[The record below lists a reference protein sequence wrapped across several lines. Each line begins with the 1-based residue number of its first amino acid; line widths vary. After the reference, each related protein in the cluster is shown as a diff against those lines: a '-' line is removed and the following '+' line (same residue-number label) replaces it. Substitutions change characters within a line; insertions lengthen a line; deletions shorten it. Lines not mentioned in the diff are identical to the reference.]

1 MEQTELLWQYQ
12 QADMAAD
19 AFETEIKRNPNR
31 LQLKKNREFLVEQQN
46 AVKRMEQEV
55 AEMLDR
61 VDVIKVAISR
71 MEDQLSAL
79 QKRME
84 ATPPADLKQ
93 AQDMSRDAQKLLSDL
108 TDYEQEMKRIQK
120 DASCL
125 LYTSHAKTR
134 FHHTPQKRLV
144 RHRRRGLRAHI
155 HAHKGAVHLR
165 RRREAF
171 RRHHLYQLRNGPVL
185 ASHAGQAVGGRG
197 RRGQQL
203 VRYLLLHHD
212 GNLPDGQAAVPK
224 QLQNGGGDVV
234 GNVGDHK
241 EPFPQRPAD
250 LGKVQPA
257 HISLGDAQVV
267 KGVGGRDVY
276 KRQA

>member
-1 MEQTELLWQYQ
+1 MNHKEVRMEQTELLWQYQ

-120 DASCL
+120 DAS
-125 LYTSHAKTR
+125 TATVWKRNSHQIR
-134 FHHTPQKRLV
+134 Q
-144 RHRRRGLRAHI
+144 
-155 HAHKGAVHLR
+155 
-165 RRREAF
+165 
-171 RRHHLYQLRNGPVL
+171 
-185 ASHAGQAVGGRG
+185 GQGR
-197 RRGQQL
+197 
-203 VRYLLLHHD
+203 
-212 GNLPDGQAAVPK
+212 
-224 QLQNGGGDVV
+224 
-234 GNVGDHK
+234 
-241 EPFPQRPAD
+241 
-250 LGKVQPA
+250 
-257 HISLGDAQVV
+257 I
-267 KGVGGRDVY
+267 
-276 KRQA
+276 RQAEGSLRSRIQGANAPAGGKARSGSGQGQRD